1 MKNGCITFTLIKN
14 YREMKLGGYKF
25 VKAVK
30 HDNQDFL
37 MFHHEEFQKKKFI
50 GYKND
55 RFYIS
60 DSINDSLDLADF
72 GYVYLS
78 RF

>member
-1 MKNGCITFTLIKN
+1 MKNGYITFTLIKN
-14 YREMKLGGYKF
+14 YREMNLGGYKF

-37 MFHHEEFQKKKFI
+37 MFHNEVFQKKKFI

-72 GYVYLS
+72 DYVYLS